1 MYAIIDSRGRQYK
14 VAVGKTVR
22 FDRGPYEPG
31 AVVSLDKVLAIVDGV
46 NTICGTPYVTG
57 ARVLAQAVG
66 NEKSKK
72 VLVYKQRP
80 RKVYRK
86 MRGHRQPFTIL
97 KINDIRLE
105 VDSGS

>member
-1 MYAIIDSRGRQYK
+1 MYAIIDNGGKQYK
-14 VAVGKTVR
+14 VAVGETIKVE
-22 FDRGPYEPG
+22 RGPYEPG
-31 AVVSLDKVLAIVDGV
+31 AAISIDKVLAIVDGT

-57 ARVLAQAVG
+57 AKVLAEAVG
-66 NEKSKK
+66 NGKSKK